1 MSNHNL
7 PKHVAIIMD
16 GNRRWAK
23 NKGLPGF
30 TGHKKVV
37 EETIEQIIQ
46 RAGEMGVEYLTLWA
60 WSSEN
65 WRRPGAE
72 VKAIMKLFRW
82 ALMHQAERMIKKG
95 ARLKVIGDIE
105 AFDPDIQEGI
115 RKMIEKS
122 ANNDKITVTFALNYG
137 GRDEVVRA
145 FKKLVDAGTESSEI
159 TKELISENLDTAGI
173 PDPDLIIRTG
183 GEQRLSG
190 FMIWQ
195 AEYSEY
201 YFTDRLMPDFTPSD
215 FEAAISEFQRRERR
229 FGGNGK

>member
-1 MSNHNL
+1 
-7 PKHVAIIMD
+7 MD

-23 NKGLPGF
+23 DKGLPGF
-30 TGHKKVV
+30 AGHKKVV

-195 AEYSEY
+195 AEYAEY
-201 YFTDRLMPDFTPSD
+201 YFTDRLMPDFTPTD
-215 FEAAISEFQRRERR
+215 FELAIDEFQRRERR